1 MDETKPGHAQATD
14 RFNLATGPI
23 MRHKRIEQ
31 TFSPQSLADRITVS
45 LREAIVNGQYGPGE
59 QLPAGKSLA
68 LQFGVSITVVREALS
83 RLKADGL
90 VGSRQ
95 GKGVFVAKDKTA
107 RPFRLTGG
115 TSRALLDVFELR
127 IGVEVQAARL
137 AAERRTARD
146 LKQMEKCL
154 KAMEPARKS
163 FDEAL
168 DADIEF
174 HRAIAVATRNP
185 LIVSFMEFL
194 QPHLRD
200 AIALARKTS
209 ARQAN
214 TQFAAFEEHR
224 EIYEAIAAGDQ
235 QRAGNAVRGVIEGSL
250 RRLENISS

>member
-1 MDETKPGHAQATD
+1 MPHE
-14 RFNLATGPI
+14 
-23 MRHKRIEQ
+23 RIEQ

-45 LREAIVNGQYGPGE
+45 LREAIANGQYAPGV

-83 RLKADGL
+83 RLKSDGL
-90 VGSRQ
+90 VASRQ
-95 GKGVFVAKDKTA
+95 GKGVFVAKDEKA

-115 TSRALLDVFELR
+115 TPRALLDVFELR
-127 IGVEVQAARL
+127 MGVEVQAARL
-137 AAERRTARD
+137 AAERRTTRD

-185 LIVSFMEFL
+185 LIVSFIEFL
-194 QPHLRD
+194 QPHLRE

-209 ARQAN
+209 AKLAN
-214 TQFAAFEEHR
+214 TRSAAFEEHR
-224 EIYEAIAAGDQ
+224 EIYNAIAAGDQ
-235 QRAGNAVRGVIEGSL
+235 RRAGNAVRGVIEGSL
-250 RRLENISS
+250 RRLENIHS